1 MPFSHGGGVDGG
13 PMGQE
18 AASQPCKLVLTQNM
32 KVVGHLA
39 LTMTLLRVS
48 HQYMTHE
55 RMLAGIVVGNV

>member
-1 MPFSHGGGVDGG
+1 
-13 PMGQE
+13 MGQE